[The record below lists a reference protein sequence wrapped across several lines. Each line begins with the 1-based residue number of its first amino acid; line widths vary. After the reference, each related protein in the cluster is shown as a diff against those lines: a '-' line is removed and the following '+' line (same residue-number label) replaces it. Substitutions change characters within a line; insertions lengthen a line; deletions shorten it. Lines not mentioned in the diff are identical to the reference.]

1 MISQWS
7 SEFSQLNSLL
17 TWAFSWH
24 GKKIKINGIMNG
36 SVTFKQYEIYFHTL
50 NTELCRLCSF
60 FFLLIPAK
68 KMYSQIS
75 EKPQLIC
82 LIYLIL

>member
-1 MISQWS
+1 
-7 SEFSQLNSLL
+7 
-17 TWAFSWH
+17 
-24 GKKIKINGIMNG
+24 MNG

-68 KMYSQIS
+68 KMYLQIS
-75 EKPQLIC
+75 EKHDQTSINLSNLFNFIG
-82 LIYLIL
+82 

>member
-1 MISQWS
+1 
-7 SEFSQLNSLL
+7 
-17 TWAFSWH
+17 
-24 GKKIKINGIMNG
+24 MNG
-36 SVTFKQYEIYFHTL
+36 SVTFKQYDIYFHTL

-82 LIYLIL
+82 LIYLTL